1 MIVEPVVH
9 LYTHVVT
16 LRVVFGEFCQH
27 INLEFS
33 CVSVLLDILDDLNG
47 ENLVLLKI
55 FTSDYFAKSSFSEL
69 SCYLVSARLNLTMTL
84 KLVICI
90 PALNDIPGFEDEMT
104 LLVILHYRSRHSSCW
119 APSR

>member
-27 INLEFS
+27 VDLEFS
-33 CVSVLLDILDDLNG
+33 CVSILLDIFDDLNG

-55 FTSDYFAKSSFSEL
+55 FTSDYFTKGSFTEL
-69 SCYLVSARLNLTMTL
+69 SCYLVSVRL
-84 KLVICI
+84 KLTLRKTFLICT

-104 LLVILHYRSRHSSCW
+104 LLVILNYRS
-119 APSR
+119 

>member
-27 INLEFS
+27 VDLEFS
-33 CVSVLLDILDDLNG
+33 CVSILLDVFDDLNG

-55 FTSDYFAKSSFSEL
+55 FTSDYFTKGSFTEL
-69 SCYLVSARLNLTMTL
+69 SCYLVSVRL
-84 KLVICI
+84 KL
-90 PALNDIPGFEDEMT
+90 T
-104 LLVILHYRSRHSSCW
+104 LRKTFFDLHTCSE
-119 APSR
+119 